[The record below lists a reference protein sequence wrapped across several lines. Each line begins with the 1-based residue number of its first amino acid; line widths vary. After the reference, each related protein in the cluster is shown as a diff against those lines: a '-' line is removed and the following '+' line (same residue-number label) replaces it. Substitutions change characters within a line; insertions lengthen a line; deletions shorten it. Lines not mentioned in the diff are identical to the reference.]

1 MTEHS
6 KIPPAG
12 ESSIERAGSSFGSG
26 LGSGAFT
33 PAPVP
38 DNLRRPPKRRPNV
51 PRPVVSEPAV
61 TDVAY
66 NATSSPESG
75 VTSLPPK
82 LAPTTASTTAP
93 AHEPQVPALR
103 LEGPVHT
110 IDREMLAKH
119 GLIVPEGQVSGLL
132 EEFRI
137 VKRRVL
143 SSMRKAQDAGAGDLA
158 QRILVCSPLPDEG
171 KSFCAANLAIALA
184 AEKDSEVLLVD
195 ADFAK
200 PSILAMF
207 GLPGGDGLMDV
218 LANPDV
224 QLKDCVLRTDIA
236 GLSVL
241 PAGNHTNSDSEFLA
255 SSRTDEVLDALT
267 RGAPNR
273 VVIFDS
279 PPALAASPAAELAN
293 HVGQAIVI
301 ARADRTGQ
309 SALADALTLLS
320 TCPDI
325 KLLLNA
331 THFSP
336 SGRRFGAYYGQET

>member
-1 MTEHS
+1 MTEQS

-12 ESSIERAGSSFGSG
+12 ASSIERADQSFGSG
-26 LGSGAFT
+26 EFA

-38 DNLRRPPKRRPNV
+38 AKLKRPINRRP
-51 PRPVVSEPAV
+51 
-61 TDVAY
+61 
-66 NATSSPESG
+66 
-75 VTSLPPK
+75 
-82 LAPTTASTTAP
+82 LAKKIEQPAP
-93 AHEPQVPALR
+93 AHVIETGASSNAPQTKPEVPALR
-103 LEGPVHT
+103 IDGETHP
-110 IDREMLAKH
+110 IDRDMLEVH
-119 GLIVPEGQVSGLL
+119 GLIIPEAQVSGLL

-137 VKRRVL
+137 VKRSVL
-143 SSMRKAQDAGAGDLA
+143 SSMRKAQEAGSGGQA
-158 QRILVCSPLPDEG
+158 QRILVSSPLPDEG
-171 KSFCAANLAIALA
+171 KSFCAVNLAIALA

-200 PSILAMF
+200 PSVLSML
-207 GLPGGDGLMDV
+207 GLPGGNGLMDV
-218 LANPDV
+218 LANPKI
-224 QLKDCVLRTDIA
+224 QLEDCVLKTDIS

-241 PAGNHTNSDSEFLA
+241 SAGNHTNSDSEFLA
-255 SSRTDEVLDALT
+255 SNRTEQVLDALT

-279 PPALAASPAAELAN
+279 PPALAASPAAELAD

-309 SALADALTLLS
+309 SALEDALTLLS

-331 THFSP
+331 AHFSP
-336 SGRRFGAYYGQET
+336 SGRRFGAYYGQDG